1 MYWLKASSGFY
12 DEVNF
17 TVKNISMKLIQKLA
31 VVTAGFVMLTSVNA
45 SPVAAFSWSKI
56 TENHFANNGTTIV
69 AQTVSSTTNETSSQE
84 QQKYEQTQ
92 SEFWTQSLIW
102 FAGAVFFLAG
112 IPTLVLLALGNDGSK
127 NSKS

>member
-1 MYWLKASSGFY
+1 VYWLKASSGFY

-31 VVTAGFVMLTSVNA
+31 VATAGFVMLTSVNA

-56 TENHFANNGTTIV
+56 TEDNFANNGTTIV
-69 AQTVSSTTNETSSQE
+69 AQTVSVTVSETSSQE

-112 IPTLVLLALGNDGSK
+112 IPTLALLFLSK
-127 NSKS
+127 DESKKSKC